1 MINMI
6 IEGNS
11 VQKVHNIGN
20 KLHTIKKANIV
31 SNAIALHCIMK
42 WYINC
47 IYKLDMNIGCEN
59 GKYYHLHHSPLPTYV
74 EASAGRPSR
83 ARKREGIK
91 ICLTNIM
98 ELYKEVTSSKLQ
110 VSRQKGGKMRKRL
123 IIIAVLFAFAFT
135 FPFALNALNVDEVL
149 NKLDSGSR
157 VSDTLSQDVTMR
169 MTIPGAEKMQR
180 MKMYK
185 KGGDKVRIEN
195 LDRAGDVTII
205 NGDNMLMKVDGKE
218 VIKQVGEKDKESMF
232 QIDMSSFNSTSL
244 RKEFDISIKENR
256 SDVVILKLL
265 PKESNVSYNMI
276 EMAIDKDNWR
286 VKGQKMYSN
295 AGITKMN
302 IEYDNND
309 NVSLIKIDSP
319 LPQGSDRGYMIMEY
333 SNTNRGNISDDLFRI
348 E

>member
-1 MINMI
+1 MNP
-6 IEGNS
+6 
-11 VQKVHNIGN
+11 N
-20 KLHTIKKANIV
+20 KTYIK
-31 SNAIALHCIMK
+31 
-42 WYINC
+42 
-47 IYKLDMNIGCEN
+47 
-59 GKYYHLHHSPLPTYV
+59 
-74 EASAGRPSR
+74 
-83 ARKREGIK
+83 
-91 ICLTNIM
+91 
-98 ELYKEVTSSKLQ
+98 LYT
-110 VSRQKGGKMRKRL
+110 
-123 IIIAVLFAFAFT
+123 IIAVLFAFAFT

>member
-1 MINMI
+1 
-6 IEGNS
+6 
-11 VQKVHNIGN
+11 
-20 KLHTIKKANIV
+20 
-31 SNAIALHCIMK
+31 
-42 WYINC
+42 
-47 IYKLDMNIGCEN
+47 
-59 GKYYHLHHSPLPTYV
+59 
-74 EASAGRPSR
+74 
-83 ARKREGIK
+83 
-91 ICLTNIM
+91 M
-98 ELYKEVTSSKLQ
+98 ESSKLQ

-123 IIIAVLFAFAFT
+123 IIIAVLFAFT
-135 FPFALNALNVDEVL
+135 FPFALNALNVNEVL
-149 NKLDSGSR
+149 NHLDSGSR
-157 VSDTLSQDVTMR
+157 VSDTLSQNITMR
-169 MTIPGAEKMQR
+169 MNIPGAEKSQR
-180 MKMYK
+180 MKIYK

-205 NGDNMLMKVDGKE
+205 NGNNMLMKVDGKE

-244 RKEFDISIKENR
+244 KKEFDISIKEDR

-265 PKESNVSYNMI
+265 PKESNASYNMI

-302 IEYDNND
+302 IKYDNNG

-319 LPQGSDRGYMIMEY
+319 LPHGSDRGYMIMEY
-333 SNTNRGNISDDLFRI
+333 SNTNRGNVSDDLFRI